1 MTMAA
6 RFLILLLIFAPAAW
20 GAEPVPVSALYGQV
34 KGVSTPALPLT
45 LESTLIVQEQSE
57 IKRARVYMQDI
68 ASCQGSV
75 LLCRDLL
82 AIDLGNSP
90 KAGQERSFTEA
101 DLRKAID
108 LELPQQKV
116 SIQAPQ
122 RIRLLA
128 SAVPVDP
135 ARVRE
140 QVEARLPELEGPYR
154 FTLSNVRV
162 PVGLRLRHD
171 NYRIDFPSWTQDFSF
186 IQQNPRR
193 ALVNV
198 MVRLVDQ
205 EPGSSEQFDL
215 TAQVT
220 LRTEMQAAVVVKA
233 MDRGQLVNPEALAF
247 QWVPYQENVVRD
259 AASLEKQILRVTA
272 RPGQVLRIYD
282 LTRDPDVKRGE
293 RVEASVVS
301 AGVKMNSAAQAME
314 SAAIGQ
320 RIRVQLDTTKRQVMA
335 TVIGPSKVEVH
346 MP

>member
-1 MTMAA
+1 MAS
-6 RFLILLLIFAPAAW
+6 RFFILLLIFAPAAW
-20 GAEPVPVSALYGQV
+20 GAEPIPVSALYGQA

-45 LESTLIVQEQSE
+45 LESTLIVNEQSE
-57 IKRARVYMQDI
+57 IKRGRVYMQDI

-116 SIQAPQ
+116 TIQAPQ

-128 SAVPVDP
+128 TAWPVDP

-171 NYRIDFPSWTQDFSF
+171 NYRIDFPSWTQDFSV

-205 EPGSSEQFDL
+205 EAGSSEQFDL

-220 LRTEMQAAVVVKA
+220 LRAEVQAAVVVKP
-233 MDRGQLVNPEALAF
+233 MERGQFLNPEAVAF
-247 QWVPYQENVVRD
+247 QWVLYQENVVRD
-259 AASLEKQILRVTA
+259 AASMEKQILRVTA

-293 RVEASVVS
+293 RVEAFVVS

>member
-1 MTMAA
+1 MLVS
-6 RFLILLLIFAPAAW
+6 FIILLLTFAPAVW
-20 GAEPVPVSALYGQV
+20 GVESVPVSVLYGQT
-34 KGVSTPALPLT
+34 VSAPQPTLPLT

-75 LLCRDLL
+75 LLCRDIL
-82 AIDLGNSP
+82 AIDLGASP

-116 SIQAPQ
+116 LIQAPQ
-122 RIRLLA
+122 RIRLLTTA
-128 SAVPVDP
+128 LPVD
-135 ARVRE
+135 AVRVRE

-154 FTLSNVRV
+154 FTLSNLRV

-171 NYRIDFPSWTQDFSF
+171 NYRIEFPSWAQDFSF
-186 IQQNPRR
+186 IRQNPRR

-198 MVRLVDQ
+198 MVRLIDQ
-205 EPGSSEQFDL
+205 EAGSSEQFDL

-220 LRTEMQAAVVVKA
+220 LRAEVQAAVVVKA
-233 MDRGQLVNPEALAF
+233 MERGQLLNPEAVAF

-259 AASLEKQILRVTA
+259 PSALEKQILRVTA

-301 AGVKMNSAAQAME
+301 SGVKMNSAAQALE
-314 SAAIGQ
+314 SASIGQ

-335 TVIGPSKVEVH
+335 VVIGPSKVEVH

>member
-1 MTMAA
+1 MLVS
-6 RFLILLLIFAPAAW
+6 FIILLLTFAPAAW
-20 GAEPVPVSALYGQV
+20 GAEPIAVSALYGQTSAV
-34 KGVSTPALPLT
+34 PQATLPLT
-45 LESTLIVQEQSE
+45 LESTLIVQEQGE

-75 LLCRDLL
+75 LLCRDIL
-82 AIDLGNSP
+82 AIDLGPSP

-101 DLRKAID
+101 DLRKALD

-116 SIQAPQ
+116 MIQAPS
-122 RIRLLA
+122 RIRLMTTAL
-128 SAVPVDP
+128 PVDA
-135 ARVRE
+135 ARIRE
-140 QVEARLPELEGPYR
+140 QVQARLPELDGPYR
-154 FTLSNVRV
+154 FTLNNVRV

-171 NYRIDFPSWTQDFSF
+171 NYRIDFPSWDQDFSF
-186 IQQNPRR
+186 IQRNPRR
-193 ALVNV
+193 SLVNV

-215 TAQVT
+215 TVQVV
-220 LRTEMQAAVVVKA
+220 LRAEMQAAVVVKA
-233 MDRGQLVNPEALAF
+233 MDRGQLLNPEAIAF

-259 AASLEKQILRVTA
+259 AASLEKQILRITA

-301 AGVKMNSAAQAME
+301 GGVKMNSAAQAME

-335 TVIGPSKVEVH
+335 TVIGRSKVEVH

>member
-1 MTMAA
+1 MAA
-6 RFLILLLIFAPAAW
+6 RFFILLLIFASAAW

-233 MDRGQLVNPEALAF
+233 MDRGQLLNPEAVAF

>member
-1 MTMAA
+1 MLVS
-6 RFLILLLIFAPAAW
+6 FFILLLAFAPTVW
-20 GAEPVPVSALYGQV
+20 GAEPVPVSALYGQTP
-34 KGVSTPALPLT
+34 STSSATLPLT
-45 LESTLIVQEQSE
+45 LESTLVVEEQSE

-68 ASCQGSV
+68 AKCQGSV
-75 LLCRDLL
+75 LLCRDIL
-82 AIDLGNSP
+82 AIDLGPGP
-90 KAGQERSFTEA
+90 KAGQEKSFTEV
-101 DLRKAID
+101 DLRKALD

-116 SIQAPQ
+116 LIQAPQ
-122 RIRLLA
+122 RIRLIATALPID
-128 SAVPVDP
+128 PV
-135 ARVRE
+135 RIRE

-154 FTLSNVRV
+154 FTLNSLRV

-171 NYRIDFPSWTQDFSF
+171 NYRIEFPSWTQDFSF
-186 IQQNPRR
+186 IRQNPRR

-205 EPGSSEQFDL
+205 EAGSNEQFDL
-215 TAQVT
+215 TAQIS
-220 LRTEMQAAVVVKA
+220 LRAEVQAAVVVKA
-233 MDRGQLVNPEALAF
+233 MERGQLLNPEAIAF
-247 QWVPYQENVVRD
+247 QWVPYQENVIRD
-259 AASLEKQILRVTA
+259 PASLEKQIVRITA
-272 RPGQVLRIYD
+272 RPGQVLRVFD

-301 AGVKMNSAAQAME
+301 GGVKMNSAAQAME

>member
-1 MTMAA
+1 MTMAV
-6 RFLILLLIFAPAAW
+6 RFFIWLLIFAPAAR
-20 GAEPVPVSALYGQV
+20 GAEPVPVSALYGQAQGAA
-34 KGVSTPALPLT
+34 KPILPLT
-45 LESTLIVQEQSE
+45 LESMLIIQEQSE

-68 ASCQGSV
+68 ARCQGSV

-82 AIDLGNSP
+82 AIDLGTSP
-90 KAGQERSFTEA
+90 KAGQEKSFTEA

-116 SIQAPQ
+116 SIEAPQ

-128 SAVPVDP
+128 TALPIDP

-154 FTLSNVRV
+154 FTLSNLRV

-171 NYRIDFPSWTQDFSF
+171 NYRIEFPSWSQDFSF
-186 IQQNPRR
+186 IRQNPRR

-198 MVRLVDQ
+198 LVRLIDQ
-205 EPGSSEQFDL
+205 EAGSSEQFDV

-220 LRTEMQAAVVVKA
+220 LRAEVQAAVVVKA
-233 MDRGQLVNPEALAF
+233 MERGQLLNPEAVAF

-259 AASLEKQILRVTA
+259 GTSLEKQILRVTA